1 SGGRIWRGS
10 RRVGDDY
17 ARGHFDGHPGRS
29 RKGHERRGSARGK
42 VRWPRIE
49 DRGSRIEDRTD
60 DAIFD
65 FRSSI
70 FFIRLFLFVEQ
81 TAFREVLTG
90 YAETHPGQRLQ
101 ALRAD
106 LLAAIA
112 TDAVLL
118 ILDALKGLVYLHKDL
133 PVVGR
138 LAEEQLLRVGIRSLI
153 RGILRG
159 LDVGFAPV
167 ILVASDDASQSS
179 AF

>member
-1 SGGRIWRGS
+1 
-10 RRVGDDY
+10 
-17 ARGHFDGHPGRS
+17 
-29 RKGHERRGSARGK
+29 GHERGWSARGE

-49 DRGSRIEDRTD
+49 DRGSKIEDRGSNGRRNLPSSILD
-60 DAIFD
+60 L
-65 FRSSI
+65 RSSI

-90 YAETHPGQRLQ
+90 YAETHPWQRLQ
-101 ALRAD
+101 TLRAD
-106 LLAAIA
+106 LLVAVA

-118 ILDALKGLVYLHKDL
+118 VLDALKGLVYLHKDL

-167 ILVASDDASQSS
+167 ILVASDDASKSG
-179 AF
+179 AFRP